1 MRIIFTSLLFSQI
14 FILGVFWVSPKS
26 YYVVEPDKNLCG
38 EFIPGNA
45 QSPNWLPDTW
55 KSIALN
61 DDDISTERYCK
72 DNGYRYA
79 GIKVWVQYISESRT
93 WAEFLA
99 WKNIIEKQNL
109 NPQAYNLDTTITRKE
124 MMKIISNLWNID
136 LEDIE
141 CELIFSDVVNDWGC
155 KYIESALER
164 GYIAWNEWF
173 RPDDAITRSEALKLI
188 FKAKNIEKRY
198 NTSVWQEDYIS
209 SAYYL
214 WYLDEKF
221 NNYNI
226 PATRWWIFS
235 VTAKTYPEFSK
246 Y

>member
-1 MRIIFTSLLFSQI
+1 MRLIFISLLFSQI
-14 FILGVFWVSPKS
+14 FILGVFWETSKS
-26 YYVVEPDKNLCG
+26 YYVIEEDKNLCG

-45 QSPNWLPDTW
+45 EIPNWLPDTW
-55 KSIALN
+55 KSIATN
-61 DDDISTERYCK
+61 KDSISTEAYCK

-79 GIKVWVQYISESRT
+79 GIQVWVQYISENRT
-93 WAEFLA
+93 GAEFLA

-109 NPQAYNLDTTITRKE
+109 NPRAYNLEATITRKE
-124 MMKIISNLWNID
+124 MMKIVWKIWNID
-136 LEDIE
+136 LEDTE
-141 CELIFSDVVNDWGC
+141 CKLIFSDVVNDWGC

-164 GYIAWNEWF
+164 DYIAWNEWF
-173 RPDDAITRSEALKLI
+173 RPDDAITQSEALKLI

-198 NTSVWQEDYIS
+198 NTSLWQEDYIS

-214 WYLDEKF
+214 WYLNEKF
-221 NNYNI
+221 NDYNVS
-226 PATRWWIFS
+226 ATRGWIFS